1 MYIYIYIC
9 IFRCTPDH
17 GPIAADSFYCRNQKS
32 FSACFPPP
40 SLCPS
45 LPSLLVVSMER
56 IASQFVKTPSSS
68 DPSQLH
74 FYHAGK
80 QEDACGSELRAMTH
94 KGARNYQH
102 KAY

>member
-1 MYIYIYIC
+1 VPC
-9 IFRCTPDH
+9 EALLPSTVTPT
-17 GPIAADSFYCRNQKS
+17 P
-32 FSACFPPP
+32 PLPP